1 MSEKK
6 KFKMPHLLWI
16 MTGLIIL
23 ASICTYIIPAGQ
35 FATNDLG
42 QIMGD
47 SFSYL
52 GHQTPV
58 SPWRAIYLFL
68 DGLSGS
74 SVIIFTVLA
83 MGANVAVILETGAV
97 DDFLNWAIYKL
108 KDKGESL
115 LISILFCLMVYLGG
129 FGGSDALIAVVPI
142 GLLFTKKL
150 RLDPIVAIGVTTY
163 ATLIGFGTGP
173 TKQVTT
179 QMLMDVPAYSAFGTR
194 FLFMN
199 LFMIVGLVFLLRYV
213 KKVKKDPTKS
223 LMYGNGW
230 DPDKTSFDAEDESSL
245 IKETRLSWR
254 TAAIMTI
261 FFGQYLIIVL
271 FGGTGTGLYNF
282 MVAISLITAVM
293 AGVIGKMSA
302 DKLANGIAKG
312 LASMAFV
319 GFIIGLA
326 RVMSLVMTEGNIIH
340 TIVYVLT
347 RPLMDLPKSISSI
360 GMTIII
366 AIINPFIPSA
376 TSKAAILVP
385 IVKPI
390 AETLHLSPQLAVQAF
405 QFGDG
410 FTNLISPALGWTVGS
425 CAMANVPF
433 DKWFKWVLPKV
444 LFFMLLSFALMFA
457 LTVIG
462 WGV

>member
-1 MSEKK
+1 MREKK

-16 MTGLIIL
+16 MTGLILL

-35 FATNDLG
+35 FGTNEAG

-52 GHQTPV
+52 GYQTPV
-58 SPWRAIYLFL
+58 SPWRAIFLFL
-68 DGLSGS
+68 DGLTGSGL
-74 SVIIFTVLA
+74 IIFTVMA

-108 KDKGESL
+108 KDKGEGI

-142 GLLFTKKL
+142 GLLFTRKL
-150 RLDPIVAIGVTTY
+150 KLDPIVAIGVTTY

-194 FLFMN
+194 FFFMN
-199 LFMIVGLVFLLRYV
+199 LFMVIGLIFLLRYV

-223 LMYGNGW
+223 LMYGAGW
-230 DPDKTSFDAEDESSL
+230 DPNQAVAEDEESSL
-245 IKETRLSWR
+245 IKETKLTWR

-261 FFGQYLIIVL
+261 FFGQYFIIVL
-271 FGGTGTGLYNF
+271 FGGGGTGLYNF
-282 MVAISLITAVM
+282 MVAVSLISAVI
-293 AGVIGKMSA
+293 AGIIGKMSA
-302 DKLANGIAKG
+302 DQLAGAVAKDLAN
-312 LASMAFV
+312 MAFV
-319 GFIIGLA
+319 GFVIGLA

-340 TIVYVLT
+340 TVVYALT
-347 RPLMDLPKSISSI
+347 RPLMGLPKSVSSI
-360 GMTIII
+360 GMTVII

-385 IVKPI
+385 IIKPI
-390 AETLHLSPQLAVQAF
+390 AETLHLAPQLAVQAF

-433 DKWFKWVLPKV
+433 DKWFRWVLPKV
-444 LFFMLLSFALMFA
+444 IFFMALSFALMFV
-457 LTVIG
+457 LTSIG
-462 WGV
+462 WGI